1 MKTRERHEMSA
12 IYELVGRI
20 VVEAVRLRYRS
31 EIRTAAIG
39 VGIAAVAAIGAY
51 AATRDSEEA

>member
-1 MKTRERHEMSA
+1 MSA

-51 AATRDSEEA
+51 AASRDSEEA